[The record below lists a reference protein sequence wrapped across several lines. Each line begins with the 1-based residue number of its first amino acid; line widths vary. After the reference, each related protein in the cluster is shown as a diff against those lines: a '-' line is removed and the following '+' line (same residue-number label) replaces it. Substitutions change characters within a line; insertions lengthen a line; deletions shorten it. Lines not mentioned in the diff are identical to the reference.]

1 MPDENNRP
9 WVPEIMYE
17 EGDGGLSS
25 HIPFI
30 QVPSEEDMPRML
42 FIFESRETG
51 EFEPGPEGEDL
62 PVTELDLHQYADM
75 AILKEKLEPTEYDN
89 VRLALGLEPLK
100 QAVVKG
106 KNVTQ
111 KIRDNIENSSEM

>member
-1 MPDENNRP
+1 METIMPDENNRP

-42 FIFESRETG
+42 FIFES
-51 EFEPGPEGEDL
+51 
-62 PVTELDLHQYADM
+62 
-75 AILKEKLEPTEYDN
+75 I
-89 VRLALGLEPLK
+89 
-100 QAVVKG
+100 
-106 KNVTQ
+106 
-111 KIRDNIENSSEM
+111 KIKSSITM